1 MLDDPSAGQQ
11 HNRHPQHRRYDST
24 QPHWQQIEAALLHS
38 NTVDSIPDRV
48 IPGIGPPALFPQLPP
63 LRLAASRLLGYN
75 VNMSYSLSDA
85 DQVQMLRKLMLYW
98 DGQWFLKTVEAAG
111 LEAAIDLNAQV
122 RASFGRIEM
131 RVLLKT
137 LAKAQADDLADAM
150 RLLETYS
157 AAFLGRGLRA
167 EFAALDVDR
176 AEVIVRQCVVY
187 EGAKLAALP
196 RADQACVACETVWNA
211 WLETLLPGTH
221 VEVEYP
227 LRQGKGDP
235 YCRFIIGVGQRGSY

>member
-1 MLDDPSAGQQ
+1 M
-11 HNRHPQHRRYDST
+11 
-24 QPHWQQIEAALLHS
+24 
-38 NTVDSIPDRV
+38 
-48 IPGIGPPALFPQLPP
+48 
-63 LRLAASRLLGYN
+63 
-75 VNMSYSLSDA
+75 NMSYSLSDA

-98 DGQWFLKTVEAAG
+98 DGQWFLKTVEASG
-111 LEAAIDLNAQV
+111 LEAAIDLNALV

-137 LAKAQADDLADAM
+137 LGKAQADDLADAM

-157 AAFLGRGLRA
+157 ASFLGRGLRA
-167 EFAALDVDR
+167 EFVALDLHR
-176 AEVIVRQCVVY
+176 AEILVRQCVVY
-187 EGAKLAALP
+187 EGAKRAALP

-211 WLETLLPGTH
+211 WLETLLPGSR

-235 YCRFIIGVGQRGSY
+235 YCQFVIEAG